1 MVTAGEGGER
11 GVFWLPAPSVT
22 ADCVDTSPAAFLK
35 EERRGCSRQMVLDQ
49 DCSTL
54 PALNMKTY
62 TEIQL
67 FAEKTKDAAVVPVE
81 VASVILQSV
90 DGTQTEWKM
99 SEGEILS
106 PVLLNPDLCANVV
119 LEVVYVMKYN
129 PAGEIVN
136 VNASLVL
143 GFVRG
148 AALPLK
154 QEFHITFVQQGVED
168 VAVHYSGNPGYVVG
182 LPLVSGTQ
190 TPEGIVRSIN
200 PRETLSLLDTTKDQD
215 CLRGPHQRVPVLFG
229 LDSVSGCTLR
239 LEEVVNC
246 TLVSQ
251 ELLDILRGPKYPQH
265 IASFGN
271 SPLNNPQDWVQI
283 KTGFSPGEVQSCS
296 IPLSLH
302 LEVEWTKYGSLVN
315 SQPQIVS
322 ITEIIQTNTTSLA
335 LLSGGSSI
343 LSIRTSVAFVPV
355 SAAALPGYRATPT
368 INAKLPYDFFFPFV

>member
-1 MVTAGEGGER
+1 
-11 GVFWLPAPSVT
+11 
-22 ADCVDTSPAAFLK
+22 
-35 EERRGCSRQMVLDQ
+35 MVLDQ

-67 FAEKTKDAAVVPVE
+67 FAVVPVE

-154 QEFHITFVQQGVED
+154 QEFHITFVQ
-168 VAVHYSGNPGYVVG
+168 
-182 LPLVSGTQ
+182 
-190 TPEGIVRSIN
+190 
-200 PRETLSLLDTTKDQD
+200 
-215 CLRGPHQRVPVLFG
+215 
-229 LDSVSGCTLR
+229 
-239 LEEVVNC
+239 
-246 TLVSQ
+246 
-251 ELLDILRGPKYPQH
+251 
-265 IASFGN
+265 
-271 SPLNNPQDWVQI
+271 
-283 KTGFSPGEVQSCS
+283 EVQSCS